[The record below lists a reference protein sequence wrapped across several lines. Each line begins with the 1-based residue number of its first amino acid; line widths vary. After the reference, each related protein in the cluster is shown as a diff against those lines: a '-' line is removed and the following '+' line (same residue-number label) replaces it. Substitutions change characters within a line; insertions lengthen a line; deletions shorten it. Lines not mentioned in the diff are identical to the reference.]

1 MLNDHDSNDAIRHRN
16 LERIGRALPLPPSA
30 DADRQARWQNAGLT
44 PGAVHPGRGV
54 WNMKRYTRTALATTG
69 IAAALAAAVWFG
81 LGPANIVSAATVFE
95 SFRSALAQSL
105 SIHIDGIQFEQASI
119 EGDIIVDRSGEPGAE
134 TRYAEVHVLLA
145 ADNPQWNDLDAVLAI
160 CQSPSEAWQY
170 GRGSGGMYSGV
181 GQVAMTEYLV
191 RGQSWRDFARQPLDH
206 FGSMPS
212 ELGFGSEESSVTY
225 RFTREQRIVV
235 EQLLRFLLDLTNA
248 ETAGQVIANVQDSA
262 GDVRVERI
270 EKDSYVLHASRFTQ
284 LGDLAFVKRTAPD
297 VGDLVR
303 QAVYTFGYDPT
314 SKRILSTQFAPPT
327 ELYETGVAISRDTA
341 EFPLDTPEAL
351 VPFLRER
358 AVTVEADQSNKDEW
372 VIRVTGY
379 PFATDSS
386 GLEWLGDYLTALRD
400 SLTLT
405 IEYDA
410 AASAVRRAEFRGI
423 GPSDGRVTLDLGPV
437 ILDPQRLRSESWVTP
452 QTKIIGR

>member
-16 LERIGRALPLPPSA
+16 LERIGRVLPLPPSA
-30 DADRQARWQNAGLT
+30 AADRQARWQNAVLT
-44 PGAVHPGRGV
+44 PGALHPKHGV
-54 WNMKRYTRTALATTG
+54 WNMKRYTRAALATTG
-69 IAAALAAAVWFG
+69 IAAALVAAVWLG
-81 LGPANIVSAATVFE
+81 LGPANTVSAATVFE

-105 SIHIDGIQFEQASI
+105 SIRIDGIRFEQASI
-119 EGDIIVDRSGEPGAE
+119 SGDIILDRSGEPGAE

-145 ADNPQWNDLDAVLAI
+145 SDNPQWSDLDAVLAI
-160 CQSPSEAWQY
+160 CQAPSETWQY
-170 GRGSGGMYSGV
+170 CRGNGGMCSGV

-191 RGQSWRDFARQPLDH
+191 RGRSWRDFARQPLDH
-206 FGSMPS
+206 FGSMPLQ
-212 ELGFGSEESSVTY
+212 LGFASDGSSVTY

-248 ETAGQVIANVQDSA
+248 ETAGQVIESVRDSA
-262 GDVRVERI
+262 GDVRIERI
-270 EKDSYVLHASRFTQ
+270 EKGSYVLHASRFTQ
-284 LGDLAFVKRTAPD
+284 LGDLAFVRTTAPD
-297 VGDLVR
+297 VSELVK
-303 QAVYTFGYDPT
+303 QAVFTFHYDPT
-314 SKRILSTQFAPPT
+314 SRQIVSTRFAPPQG
-327 ELYETGVAISRDTA
+327 LYDTGVAISCDTS

-372 VIRVTGY
+372 VIHVTGY
-379 PFATDSS
+379 PFPADSS
-386 GLEWLGDYLTALRD
+386 GVEWSGDYLTALRD

-437 ILDPQRLRSESWVTP
+437 TLDSRRVRSESWVTP
-452 QTKIIGR
+452 QTTIIDQ

>member
-1 MLNDHDSNDAIRHRN
+1 MLNDHDSSDAIRHRN
-16 LERIGRALPLPPSA
+16 LERIGRVLPLPPSA
-30 DADRQARWQNAGLT
+30 DADRQARWQNAVLT
-44 PGAVHPGRGV
+44 PDALHPTHGV
-54 WNMKRYTRTALATTG
+54 WDTKRCTRAALATTG

-81 LGPANIVSAATVFE
+81 LAPANTVSAATVFE

-105 SIHIDGIQFEQASI
+105 SIRIDGIQFEQASI
-119 EGDIIVDRSGEPGAE
+119 RGDIILDRSGAPDAE

-145 ADNPQWNDLDAVLAI
+145 SDNPQWSDLDAVLAI
-160 CQSPSEAWQY
+160 CQSPSETWQY
-170 GRGSGGMYSGV
+170 CRGNGGMCSGV
-181 GQVAMTEYLV
+181 GQVAMTEYLM
-191 RGQSWRDFARQPLDH
+191 RGWSWRDFARQPIDH
-206 FGSMPS
+206 FGSMPLQ
-212 ELGFGSEESSVTY
+212 LGFSSDGSSVTY

-248 ETAGQVIANVQDSA
+248 ETAGQVIDNVQDSA
-262 GDVRVERI
+262 GDARIERI
-270 EKDSYVLHASRFTQ
+270 EKGSYVLHASQFTQ
-284 LGDLAFVKRTAPD
+284 LGDLAFVRTTAPD
-297 VGDLVR
+297 VSELVK
-303 QAVYTFGYDPT
+303 QAVFTFHYDPT
-314 SKRILSTQFAPPT
+314 SKQILSTRFAPPQG
-327 ELYETGVAISRDTA
+327 LYDTGVGISCDTS

-358 AVTVEADQSNKDEW
+358 ADSVEADQSDENEW

-379 PFATDSS
+379 PFATDAS

-437 ILDPQRLRSESWVTP
+437 ALDPLRLRSESWVTP
-452 QTKIIGR
+452 QTVIVDR